1 MAQNSSKGMDS
12 GFIELAQEQ
21 LDAVNGRLAQI
32 DGEIAGLQGER
43 AMLLGQRANLH
54 GLVNPSAKTNGA
66 RGGKADVQSTRDAVV
81 DLIRESGAAMHYRDD
96 IYPRL
101 VQAGHEIGGKD
112 PANTVLSRIFNDER
126 LRRTGPGMY
135 GLAEWR
141 GGRIPRTLK
150 PAKPASRQLAV
161 LEAVEEVLRE
171 AGSPLHYNE
180 IAKRMLKARL
190 WTTKGKTP
198 GATVGARIYKNIGDV
213 SGSSKFLKLGGG
225 LIGLR
230 GRDGQAG

>member
-1 MAQNSSKGMDS
+1 MAQNSNKGMDS

-21 LDAVNGRLAQI
+21 LDSVNARLAQI
-32 DGEIAGLQGER
+32 DDEIAGLQDER
-43 AMLLGQRANLH
+43 ATLLGQRANLQ
-54 GLVNPSAKTNGA
+54 GLVNPSVKANGA
-66 RGGKADVQSTRDAVV
+66 RGGKADVQSTRDAAVE
-81 DLIRESGAAMHYRDD
+81 LIRESGAAMHYRDD

-126 LRRTGPGMY
+126 LRRSGPGMY

-141 GGRIPRTLK
+141 GGRIPRT
-150 PAKPASRQLAV
+150 PKPASRQLAV
-161 LEAVEEVLRE
+161 LNAAEEVLRE
-171 AGSPLHYNE
+171 AGAPLHYHE

-198 GATVGARIYKNIGDV
+198 GATVGARIYKNIGDLG
-213 SGSSKFLKLGGG
+213 GSSKFLKLGGG
-225 LIGLR
+225 VIGLQ
-230 GRDGQAG
+230 GRDEQTD